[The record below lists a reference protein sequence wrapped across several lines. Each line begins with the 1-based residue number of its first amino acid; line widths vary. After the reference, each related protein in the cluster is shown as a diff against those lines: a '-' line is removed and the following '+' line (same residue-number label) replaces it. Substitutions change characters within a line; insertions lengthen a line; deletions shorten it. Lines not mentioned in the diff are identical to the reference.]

1 MPVSVV
7 FNAINVLSMS
17 VNSIIASGQN
27 SQPNWETQGKLNSGN
42 GVYMNSIVVGSI
54 NVINDQDLMDSP
66 FTQPEVINPQPVTQ
80 L

>member
-17 VNSIIASGQN
+17 ANSIIASGQN
-27 SQPNWETQGKLNSGN
+27 SQPNWNTQGKHNSGN
-42 GVYMNSIVVGSI
+42 GIYANSIVLGSI
-54 NVINDQDLMDSP
+54 NVINDQDVADTPIS
-66 FTQPEVINPQPVTQ
+66 QPEIINPQPVTQ

>member
-7 FNAINVLSMS
+7 FNAINVLNMS
-17 VNSIIASGQN
+17 VNSMIASGQN

-54 NVINDQDLMDSP
+54 NVINDQDFMDSP

>member
-17 VNSIIASGQN
+17 TNSIIASGQN
-27 SQPNWETQGKLNSGN
+27 SQPNWNTQGKLNSGN
-42 GVYMNSIVVGSI
+42 GVYANSIVFGSI
-54 NVINDQDLMDSP
+54 NVINDQDVADTP
-66 FTQPEVINPQPVTQ
+66 IAQPEIINPQPVTQ